1 MAVGGRELKF
11 GICKFTL
18 ITRLKCRPY
27 LEENV
32 LKNTRLVHKYLNS
45 NSIVRSQE
53 LESTFASCKDKED
66 A

>member
-1 MAVGGRELKF
+1 MSIANEKLKF
-11 GICKFTL
+11 GIGEFTL
-18 ITRLKCRPY
+18 ITRLKCGPY

-53 LESTFASCKDKED
+53 LESTFASCKDKGD